1 MNKKLGFTSMVDLS
15 DKICIIGIII
25 TSETLANLIN
35 RKYNF
40 KRKEV
45 ILPTDYEQLADFSSI
60 DGLVLCYD
68 NSSIKKSGDLRTL
81 ILGCKLIEKPETI
94 SIDEFKNY
102 VKHKLYQFGLDRDI
116 SQIQEYCASLNFF

>member
-1 MNKKLGFTSMVDLS
+1 MVDLS

-68 NSSIKKSGDLRTL
+68 NSSIKKSGDLKTL